1 MTTIVVKLALI
12 AIDWLIKERA
22 ERDEI
27 KRKLLQETAKYN
39 SSVLDSVIL
48 RKEWEQL
55 TCEFNLKG

>member
-1 MTTIVVKLALI
+1 MTPLIVKLALI

-27 KRKLLQETAKYN
+27 KRKLLRETAKYN

-48 RKEWEQL
+48 RKEWERL
-55 TCEFNLKG
+55 TIESNLKG

>member
-1 MTTIVVKLALI
+1 MTPLIVKLALL
-12 AIDWLIKERA
+12 AIDWLVKERA

-27 KRKLLQETAKYN
+27 KRKLLRETAKYN